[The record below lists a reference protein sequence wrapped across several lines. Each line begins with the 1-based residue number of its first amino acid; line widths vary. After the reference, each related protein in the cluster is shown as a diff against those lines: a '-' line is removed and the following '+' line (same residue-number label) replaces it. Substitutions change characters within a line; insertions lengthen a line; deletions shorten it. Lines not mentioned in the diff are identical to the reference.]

1 MNFLIT
7 VAAFLV
13 AIGILV
19 TFHELGH
26 YWVARWC
33 DVKILR
39 FSIGFG
45 KPLWLRRYG
54 PDQTEWVIAALPLG
68 GYVRMADERDGSA
81 ETTAPSAE
89 RKRAFNNKP
98 VWQRILIVMAGPV
111 ANFILAAFFFWVLFV
126 TGTPGMKPYVATP
139 VAASAA
145 ARAGFAEL
153 DLIIRVGNRE
163 VFTWGDAQ
171 MALLEAA
178 VEHRPVEIEIEQ
190 GGVKPSSQLDGKAN
204 SQRVVKSLL
213 MDSLVKEDLDKDFLA
228 KLGLTP
234 YRLSPLPVVGQIAVN
249 SAAARADLRPADR
262 IVAIGGNPVSRWD
275 QLVAVVSQGIG
286 QPLVFM
292 IERDGRQFEKVITP
306 DSVTENGKTFGR
318 IGVKPDVDRAIESRL
333 FTTVRYGPIES
344 ISHAWGKV
352 WDTSIFS
359 LKMMGRMIMGDISWK
374 NLSGPVTIADYAG
387 KSAQM
392 GWVQYLGFLALISV
406 SLGVLNLL
414 PIPVL
419 DGGQLM
425 YYTFEVFK
433 GSPVSERT
441 MEIGQQIGLTLL
453 LGMTAFAFYNDI
465 HRLVAG

>member
-7 VAAFLV
+7 VAAFLL

-54 PDQTEWVIAALPLG
+54 PDQTEWVLAALPLG

-81 ETTAPSAE
+81 DVAATAAE
-89 RKRAFNNKP
+89 RKRTFNNKP
-98 VWQRILIVMAGPV
+98 VWQRILIVIAGPA
-111 ANFILAAFFFWVLFV
+111 ANFILAAFFFWVLLV
-126 TGTPGMKPYVATP
+126 VGTPSMKPYI
-139 VAASAA
+139 AAPAVPASLAVSSAA
-145 ARAGFAEL
+145 ER
-153 DLIIRVGNRE
+153 DLITRVGDRE
-163 VFTWGDAQ
+163 VSTWGDAQ

-178 VEHRPVEIEIEQ
+178 VEHKPVAIEVE
-190 GGVKPSSQLDGKAN
+190 PAN
-204 SQRVVKSLL
+204 GQRVVRLL
-213 MDSLVKEDLDKDFLA
+213 AMDSLVKEDLDKDFLS

-234 YRLSPLPVVGQIAVN
+234 YRLLPIPVVDQISPE
-249 SAAARADLRPADR
+249 SAAARADLRAADR
-262 IVAIGGNPVSRWD
+262 IIAIQGNPVSRW
-275 QLVAVVSQGIG
+275 QELVAVVSQNPS
-286 QPLVFM
+286 QPLTFM
-292 IERDGRQFEKVITP
+292 IERDGRQIEKIITP
-306 DSVTENGKTFGR
+306 DSITENGKIVGR
-318 IGVKPDVDRAIESRL
+318 IGVRPSVDRSLEATL
-333 FTTVRYGPIES
+333 FTTVRYGPVES
-344 ISHAWGKV
+344 VSRAWLRV
-352 WDTSIFS
+352 WDMSVFS